1 MEPITKPRERRAAG
15 CACAVALGLLLL
27 PLAARADKPLHH
39 QARRHELLDGLTL
52 ERYQEPDLAEPITI
66 LRIDPASFELQLLT
80 EQRYGRKRRP
90 EEWIEDFDLIGVINA
105 AMFQPNGRS
114 TSMLLDDELVN
125 NGYEHPAYE
134 GYFAFGARRDG
145 LVPFVSTGRD
155 CQGFD
160 LGQLRRD
167 YRFLL
172 QNYRLLDC
180 DAKGIVWRD
189 RRHYSVV
196 ALAHDEDG
204 MIVWIHSASGQS
216 ASELAQWLSAPEL
229 RLSSALFAEGGPQAA
244 LVLEVGGRRIVEL
257 GHYEMSAPPV
267 RSRPLPNVLGIRPHP

>member
-1 MEPITKPRERRAAG
+1 MSVAGAITLCVSLIPL
-15 CACAVALGLLLL
+15 VAS
-27 PLAARADKPLHH
+27 ADDPSHH
-39 QARRHELLDGLTL
+39 QARRHELLDGLIL
-52 ERYQEPDLAEPITI
+52 ERYDEPDLAEPVTL

-80 EQRYGRKRRP
+80 QQRYGRKRRP

-134 GYFAFGARRDG
+134 GFFAFGPRRDG
-145 LVPFVSTGRD
+145 LAPFVSTGRD

-160 LGQLRRD
+160 LGRLRSD

-180 DAKGIVWRD
+180 DSKGIVWRD
-189 RRHYSVV
+189 RRRYSI
-196 ALAHDEDG
+196 AAIAHDEDG
-204 MIVWIHSASGQS
+204 RIVWIHGASGQS

-229 RLSSALFAEGGPQAA
+229 RLSSALFAEGGSQAA
-244 LVLEVGGRRIVEL
+244 LVVQVGGRKIVEL
-257 GHYEMSAPPV
+257 GHREMSAPPA
-267 RSRPLPNVLGIRPHP
+267 RSRPLPNVLGLKPHP